1 MFILG
6 DLDNSFIRSEQQ
18 KLIAQRVTAA
28 GLVMIGAEVQPRTGR
43 ICRNDAGRDLPMQL
57 GGKDIGQVNDPFLPQ
72 LTPEGVSTR
81 SSPILPASFPGRTC
95 RREDDRLAATRRV
108 HQGGRGKAGGL
119 GTGRRPGWAGD
130 MPVLAVQPVDKGR
143 TAVFCGDTTWKWQQG
158 PRALDQESPFLRFW
172 GQMIRF
178 LAGRS
183 QSVEA
188 KASIT
193 ASTDKGFYEP
203 EEPIR
208 VEAIVRDDKGEGT
221 HGQGCGQ
228 DQGPN
233 NHVDEAPMA
242 VVPGPGG
249 HYGGSYT
256 PKMAG
261 RFEVVVEAKVG
272 QADPAQRE
280 AGDRGRPRQPR
291 VREARHG

>member
-1 MFILG
+1 
-6 DLDNSFIRSEQQ
+6 
-18 KLIAQRVTAA
+18 
-28 GLVMIGAEVQPRTGR
+28 
-43 ICRNDAGRDLPMQL
+43 
-57 GGKDIGQVNDPFLPQ
+57 
-72 LTPEGVSTR
+72 
-81 SSPILPASFPGRTC
+81 
-95 RREDDRLAATRRV
+95 
-108 HQGGRGKAGGL
+108 
-119 GTGRRPGWAGD
+119 

-172 GQMIRF
+172 GQMVRF

-183 QSVEA
+183 NPVEA

-221 HGQGCGQ
+221 
-228 DQGPN
+228 DTAKVVAKIKDPN
-233 NHVDEAPMA
+233 NHVDEAPMVA
-242 VVPGPGG
+242 VPGPGG

-272 QADPAQRE
+272 QLTLPSEKLVIE
-280 AGDRGRPRQPR
+280 AGRAEPR